1 MQPHSVE
8 RARWCCRRFGS
19 GTHAWC
25 GHATLSWSWSVI
37 SLRAARE
44 RLHSRSAILST
55 TGTPYAMYGSRFCGG
70 GGSRAG
76 LRLTLSVSQVCGF

>member
-55 TGTPYAMYGSRFCGG
+55 TGTPYAMYGSI
-70 GGSRAG
+70 
-76 LRLTLSVSQVCGF
+76 LRRRGKG